1 MDTPG
6 SLQIVDVYQSWAG
19 PCTAIQSTFQN
30 IFFEHGDKPMKFFT
44 ADASVIPALKSKVG
58 PCEPVF
64 CFYRDG
70 AERARVHAV
79 TAPELTKI
87 IHKELGV

>member
-1 MDTPG
+1 
-6 SLQIVDVYQSWAG
+6 
-19 PCTAIQSTFQN
+19 
-30 IFFEHGDKPMKFFT
+30 MKFFT

-70 AERARVHAV
+70 AEIASVKGV
-79 TAPELTKI
+79 NAPELTKI